1 MEFFEEIISRI
12 PQEREK
18 VEDCI
23 AFFFF
28 FYSICNHCDSIGFT
42 LDLIDKVTYWGH

>member
-23 AFFFF
+23 VFFFF
-28 FYSICNHCDSIGFT
+28 FLIAFVIIVIP

>member
-12 PQEREK
+12 LQGREI

-23 AFFFF
+23 VF
-28 FYSICNHCDSIGFT
+28 FYFLFFIAFVTIVIL
-42 LDLIDKVTYWGH
+42 LDLTDKVADWGH

>member
-12 PQEREK
+12 PQGREK

-23 AFFFF
+23 VFFFF
-28 FYSICNHCDSIGFT
+28 FIAFVTIVIL
-42 LDLIDKVTYWGH
+42 LDLTDKVAYWGH

>member
-12 PQEREK
+12 PQGREK

-23 AFFFF
+23 VFFLIAFVT
-28 FYSICNHCDSIGFT
+28 IVIL
-42 LDLIDKVTYWGH
+42 LDLTDKVAYWGH

>member
-23 AFFFF
+23 AFFWIAFV
-28 FYSICNHCDSIGFT
+28 IMVIP
-42 LDLIDKVTYWGH
+42 LDLTDKVTYWGH

>member
-23 AFFFF
+23 VFFFF
-28 FYSICNHCDSIGFT
+28 LIAFVIIVIP
-42 LDLIDKVTYWGH
+42 LDLIDKVTY

>member
-23 AFFFF
+23 VFFFF
-28 FYSICNHCDSIGFT
+28 LIAFVTIVIL
-42 LDLIDKVTYWGH
+42 LDLTDKVAYWGH

>member
-12 PQEREK
+12 PQGREK

-23 AFFFF
+23 VFFFF
-28 FYSICNHCDSIGFT
+28 DSICNHCDSIGFN
-42 LDLIDKVTYWGH
+42 